1 MRRHS
6 MRKLLLAGIVMLAA
20 TLSADAQNAQDS
32 KKIRMLENEKW
43 WGSVTDLGRH
53 VIRHRPASL

>member
-1 MRRHS
+1 